1 MMPTEFQTPMT
12 IAISTSNSP
21 DMAALGLS
29 EGHLRE
35 AIAEVA
41 IHLLASGASLAYGGD
56 LRREGFTEL
65 LFELVMRYRR
75 QEEVQAR
82 VTDYLAWPVHILMP
96 ADDLDKR
103 STELREFA
111 QIVLIRLD
119 GNRMSMEDRQVLPSR
134 EPTENEWSVG
144 LTSMRQAM
152 RGETDARVVLGGR
165 VEGYR
170 GAMPGIAEEALLSFE
185 SGQPLFLVGGFGGCT
200 RDIAETLGLVDAWAG
215 SRAAWPG
222 RQSFERY
229 GPDNLHNGLSPEEN
243 QVLARS
249 PHIEQAVSLVML
261 GLRRLRD
268 GLHDGSSQEGE

>member
-1 MMPTEFQTPMT
+1 MMPTELQTPKT
-12 IAISTSNSP
+12 IAISTSDSP

-41 IHLLASGASLAYGGD
+41 IYVLASGANLAYGGD

-65 LFELVMRYRR
+65 LFDLVMRYRR
-75 QEEVQAR
+75 QEEIQAR
-82 VTDYLAWPVHILMP
+82 VTDYLAWPVHILMT

-103 STELREFA
+103 STKLREFA
-111 QIVLIRLD
+111 QLVLIGLD
-119 GNRMSMEDRQVLPSR
+119 GNRMSMEDRQLTPSR

-144 LTSMRQAM
+144 LTSMRQVM

-165 VEGYR
+165 VEDYR
-170 GAMPGIAEEALLSFE
+170 GVMPGIAEEALLSFE

-215 SRAAWPG
+215 SRPAWPG
-222 RQSFERY
+222 RQRFKRY

-261 GLRRLRD
+261 GLHRLRD
-268 GLHDGSSQEGE
+268 GLHYGSSQEEE